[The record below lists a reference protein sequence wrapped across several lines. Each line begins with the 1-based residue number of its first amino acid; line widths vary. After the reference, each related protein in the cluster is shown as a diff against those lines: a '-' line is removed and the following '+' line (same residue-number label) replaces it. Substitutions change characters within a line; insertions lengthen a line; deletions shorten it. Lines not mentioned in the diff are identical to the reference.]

1 MSHALR
7 TLRLNPALHR
17 VATALALA
25 LSMATVESARADAVD
40 TEHLFGFTEGSD
52 IGGPGERELESETT
66 GRLGK
71 RGGRFQAVDSALVLK
86 LPLSERFRIAPG
98 LSFAAYDIAGA
109 PGLDD
114 RQLMTLGGASVE
126 ARTRLLTRD
135 EAPFGLTL
143 NTVIGA
149 GRIDPATGLGA
160 SGVSG
165 EIGLLVDR
173 EIVPGQLVA
182 GLNLVYALGQSR
194 LNGQQNL
201 QRASGLEV
209 SAALAQKFAPG
220 LFLGVEARYARAY
233 ADTALDRFS
242 GEALYLGPTVYRE
255 LTHSTWISVA
265 WGVQVAGGESGAAQP
280 RDLTNFDR
288 HQARLRIGTHF

>member
-1 MSHALR
+1 MRAA
-7 TLRLNPALHR
+7 RLNPALHP
-17 VATALALA
+17 VAIVLALA
-25 LSMATVESARADAVD
+25 LVPATLDAARADSVHDVD

-71 RGGRFQAVDSALVLK
+71 RGGRFQAVDSAVVLK

-98 LSFAAYDIAGA
+98 LSFAAYDIGVG

-114 RQLMTLGGASVE
+114 RRLTSLGGASVE
-126 ARTRLLTRD
+126 ARTRLLTRQ
-135 EAPFGLTL
+135 ESPFGLTL
-143 NTVIGA
+143 NTVVGA
-149 GRIDPATGLGA
+149 NRIDPATGLGA
-160 SGVSG
+160 RGVSA
-165 EIGLLVDR
+165 EFGLLFDR

-194 LNGQQNL
+194 IDGFDAM

-209 SAALAQKFAPG
+209 SAALSQKFAPG
-220 LFLGVEARYARAY
+220 TFLGLEARYARAY
-233 ADTALDRFS
+233 SGTALDRFS
-242 GEALYLGPTVYRE
+242 GDAIYLGPTIYRE
-255 LTHSTWISVA
+255 LTDATWISFA
-265 WGVQVAGGESGAAQP
+265 WGVQVAGSETGMGYDQ
-280 RDLTNFDR
+280 DLTNFDR